1 MDKQFGKSLKQRV
14 EDQREESKERGDE
27 VEVSSDDSFP
37 ASDPPSFTPVQG
49 AKMNDIDKKH

>member
-1 MDKQFGKSLKQRV
+1 MDKRSGKSLKQRV

-37 ASDPPSFTPVQG
+37 ASDAPSFTPVQG
-49 AKMNDIDKKH
+49 SKTNDIDKKR